1 MSVVMECSRP
11 LEELVDA
18 KYAKNKRHGPAKRML
33 DSLVWASEN
42 LLLCVVREKDADGA
56 ESVKVRPE
64 LAASAPP
71 TMAALT
77 FLQAWA
83 GLPPGKLAETIT
95 RLTIRVSDKSGAETG
110 KTGGRSTKGN
120 ADGAAMVLSAE
131 ALRRVEALNRRI
143 EAVKGRRK
151 GEG

>member
-1 MSVVMECSRP
+1 
-11 LEELVDA
+11 
-18 KYAKNKRHGPAKRML
+18 ML

-42 LLLCVVREKDADGA
+42 LLLCVAREKDADGA
-56 ESVKVRPE
+56 EP
-64 LAASAPP
+64 
-71 TMAALT
+71 
-77 FLQAWA
+77 
-83 GLPPGKLAETIT
+83 
-95 RLTIRVSDKSGAETG
+95 G

-131 ALRRVEALNRRI
+131 ALRRVEAQDRRI